1 MRLLVLRKRKQ
12 SFAAPDAHDPYV
24 CPVAAVD
31 DAKWWMDQLAQ
42 ERLIELGHDPIH
54 LRMVPKGFDAC
65 KDFPHEPIADI
76 GDTLLDVPALKRL
89 LTCGTALRR
98 PALGKSR
105 IISTTQYRHF
115 HIGP

>member
-42 ERLIELGHDPIH
+42 ERLIELGHDQIH

-76 GDTLLDVPALKRL
+76 GDTLLDVPALKLL
-89 LTCGTALRR
+89 LTCGIASGAQPSENR
-98 PALGKSR
+98 G
-105 IISTTQYRHF
+105 
-115 HIGP
+115 